1 MKKISQKIR
10 SRIAGGYVIGVD
22 GGGTKTF
29 AALADLEGKI
39 LKIAQ
44 AGPSSPR
51 NAGSKIAAQ
60 NIAKSIN
67 KVLKKGK
74 VLSTFIGLAA
84 VEEEPRLKKE
94 VKKEILKQKEISRIF
109 EGKLKIGSDQII
121 AFRSGTNEKEGI
133 LLIAGTGCV
142 VHGWRKDKEVHASGW
157 GWLADEGSAFW
168 VGQRAFQAVFKDLD
182 GRGPRTLITK
192 IVFHEFNIKN
202 EQDLMLKIYSGNPVL
217 VIPFFSLF
225 CDKASRKGDRVA
237 RNIMTGAGRE
247 LVLSL
252 KTAIKKLNFQRDK
265 FPLVLVG
272 GMFNSGIVL
281 DIVKREIKG
290 FAPKVKFIRLK
301 QGSLRGAVRL
311 AIEEISK

>member
-1 MKKISQKIR
+1 MKKISQKVR
-10 SRIAGGYVIGVD
+10 PRIAGGYVIGVD
-22 GGGTKTF
+22 GGGTKTS

-51 NAGSKIAAQ
+51 NVGPKIAAQ

-84 VEEEPRLKKE
+84 VEEGPRLKKE
-94 VKKEILKQKEISRIF
+94 VKKELLKQKEISRIF
-109 EGKLKIGSDQII
+109 QGKLKIGSDQII
-121 AFRSGTNEKEGI
+121 AFRSGTNEKEGV

-142 VHGWRKDKEVHASGW
+142 VHGWHKDKEVHVSGW

-168 VGQRAFQAVFKDLD
+168 VGQRAFQAVLKDLD

-192 IVFHEFNIKN
+192 IVFRELNIKN
-202 EQDLMLKIYSGNPVL
+202 EQDLMLKIYSENPVL
-217 VIPFFSLF
+217 VIPLFSLF
-225 CDKASRKGDRVA
+225 CDKASRKDDRVA
-237 RNIMTGAGRE
+237 RNIMTEAGRE

-281 DIVKREIKG
+281 DIVKREIKD
-290 FAPKVKFIRLK
+290 FAPKVKLIQLK